1 MTGRPCKP
9 GSDLHGL
16 WRLLLPGT
24 PFPACGVAEDSTADS
39 SERVALAE
47 NSRDDEAPAD
57 AGEPQRQ
64 SGFINPLWRASI
76 TADHK
81 LDRIR
86 LDARE
91 LDGERRRG

>member
-24 PFPACGVAEDSTADS
+24 PFPACAVAENSTEDT

-47 NSRDDEAPAD
+47 NARDDKAAAD
-57 AGEPQRQ
+57 QAQR
-64 SGFINPLWRASI
+64 
-76 TADHK
+76 
-81 LDRIR
+81 
-86 LDARE
+86 
-91 LDGERRRG
+91 

>member
-24 PFPACGVAEDSTADS
+24 PFPACGGPENSTEDT

-47 NSRDDEAPAD
+47 NARDDKAAAD
-57 AGEPQRQ
+57 QAQR
-64 SGFINPLWRASI
+64 
-76 TADHK
+76 
-81 LDRIR
+81 
-86 LDARE
+86 
-91 LDGERRRG
+91 

>member
-24 PFPACGVAEDSTADS
+24 PFPACGVAENSTEDT

-47 NSRDDEAPAD
+47 NARDDKAAAD
-57 AGEPQRQ
+57 QAQR
-64 SGFINPLWRASI
+64 
-76 TADHK
+76 
-81 LDRIR
+81 
-86 LDARE
+86 
-91 LDGERRRG
+91 